1 MVHQSVYI
9 EGPLFSLH
17 ILGLEVGF
25 LTDFCHSLQNEQQLK
40 TNLNLDRGRAMPT
53 QCTKRLIIKSTI
65 F

>member
-1 MVHQSVYI
+1 MVYQSVYI
-9 EGPLFSLH
+9 EGPLFSLQS
-17 ILGLEVGF
+17 LGLEVGF

-40 TNLNLDRGRAMPT
+40 TNLDRGRAMPT